1 MRYSSITHNKDIFTP
16 LIVVAQKQQFSFR
29 KFWPKKISMPKL
41 YYENKN
47 IKNNILP
54 GVISRTKQR
63 TAAAL
68 LHLYHVMSATY
79 ICIYRVVDLSMCGR
93 TDVQRCRRYM
103 SVFVDKTYHF
113 LLFYDSKKL
122 LKQANSKQIQQQ
134 QQRRRLA
141 PASQRYNKNNN
152 QQFCCRL
159 LST

>member
-16 LIVVAQKQQFSFR
+16 LFFFCCTKTTIFFSQI
-29 KFWPKKISMPKL
+29 WPKKISMPKL

-54 GVISRTKQR
+54 GVISRTNKR

-68 LHLYHVMSATY
+68 LHLYHVMSGY

-122 LKQANSKQIQQQ
+122 LKQANRKQIQQQ
-134 QQRRRLA
+134 QKRRLA
-141 PASQRYNKNNN
+141 PASPRYNKNNN
-152 QQFCCRL
+152 HRFCCRL